1 MRNFIAIIG
10 VGIFTFLS
18 CQAKRTSE
26 NSNVGND
33 SIQTDTTDFISADT
47 LIIKDNDAAH
57 DPFAFGDQPLSFLLS
72 DKSLIPEVK
81 TEDYQ
86 EEGDTIKR
94 GTYYRL
100 KYDNDYFSF
109 YKRLDNAEFYTGSE
123 LLTTKFST
131 KSGVKIG
138 MTKKEVLNF
147 WKKYKIEAIPTVVII
162 GDEFMNSS
170 IQFEFKNDRLIRIFY
185 DPYFD

>member
-1 MRNFIAIIG
+1 MKNFIVIIG
-10 VGIFTFLS
+10 LGVFIWLS
-18 CQAKRTSE
+18 CQTKRNSE
-26 NSNVGND
+26 NLTVAND
-33 SIQTDTTDFISADT
+33 SIQQDSTNSISPDT
-47 LIIKDNDAAH
+47 LIIKDNEAVD
-57 DPFAFGDQPLSFLLS
+57 DPFAFGDRPLSFLLS
-72 DKSLIPEVK
+72 DTSLTPVVK

-94 GTYYRL
+94 GTYYQL

-109 YKRLDNAEFYTGSE
+109 YRRLDSAEFYTGSE

-138 MTKKEVLNF
+138 MTKKELLNY
-147 WKKYKIEAIPTVVII
+147 WKKYKIVDIPSVVII

-170 IQFEFKNDRLIRIFY
+170 IQFEFNNDRLTRIFY